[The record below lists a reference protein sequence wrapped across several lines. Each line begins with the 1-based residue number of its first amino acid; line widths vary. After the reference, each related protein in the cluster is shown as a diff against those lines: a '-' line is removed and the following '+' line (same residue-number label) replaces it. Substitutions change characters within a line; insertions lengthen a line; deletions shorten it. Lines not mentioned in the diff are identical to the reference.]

1 MAPLRDT
8 SAGHHHRTRST
19 VAAVG
24 LERLQPAGPERLPSD
39 RPGPCGPG
47 GLCRVCCSRAQH
59 RPAPCR
65 LLRAWGC
72 LVKGRRVASSYP
84 ALPRTALQRS
94 ASRRSRARTG
104 AAKKMRLT
112 DFCNRFPSRAPCG
125 LLCFWPRLYATP
137 RLDGG
142 SRFEAQAHPGPE
154 PSGVRSWG
162 DPSARI
168 PDEPARWNPCL
179 TAKLQLQ
186 PSPQP
191 SREPPKGCLLA
202 RPGAVPRAPT

>member
-8 SAGHHHRTRST
+8 SAGHHHRTRSA

-24 LERLQPAGPERLPSD
+24 LERLPRQDQSAFHRIAPDLAARAGFAAFVVHAHSIAPHPVACCE
-39 RPGPCGPG
+39 PG
-47 GLCRVCCSRAQH
+47 A
-59 RPAPCR
+59 
-65 LLRAWGC
+65 
-72 LVKGRRVASSYP
+72 ASSKAAGSP
-84 ALPRTALQRS
+84 QAIPRSHGPPCSDPHPGADAPGLV
-94 ASRRSRARTG
+94 RR
-104 AAKKMRLT
+104 KKMRLT

-125 LLCFWPRLYATP
+125 LLCFWPRLYAAP

-168 PDEPARWNPCL
+168 PDEPARWSPCL